1 MGLLEA
7 VEAEVRLWVHE
18 VLSVPDGY
26 FAGMAPC
33 PYARS
38 AVLKNLV
45 TVEVVDSHERA
56 AEHKLKFDP
65 ASEAVIVICFMDV
78 HKVTPEGLQNYLN
91 EQNKQHHGVWMMGFH
106 PLGDEHPIETEIESS
121 VGDYGVILVQSL
133 DHLTQASDQ
142 LSKTEY
148 YTNFSDAD
156 LSYISARKEQANDG
170 YA

>member
-1 MGLLEA
+1 VGLLEA

-45 TVEVVDSHERA
+45 TVEVVDSHERS

-65 ASEAVIVICFMDV
+65 ASEAV
-78 HKVTPEGLQNYLN
+78 T
-91 EQNKQHHGVWMMGFH
+91 
-106 PLGDEHPIETEIESS
+106 
-121 VGDYGVILVQSL
+121 VILVQSL